1 MELSHMTPSHIAR
14 RWGIAPKTLQN
25 WRCVGKGPPYIKI
38 GGRILYRREDIEQ
51 YEIEQQHNRL
61 ANRNILQRSE
71 E

>member
-1 MELSHMTPSHIAR
+1 MEVRHITTSYLAR

-38 GGRILYRREDIEQ
+38 GGRVMYRWGDIEQ
-51 YEIEQQHNRL
+51 YEIAQQHNGL
-61 ANRNILQRSE
+61 LNRNTSQKSE